1 MLATLPLQR
10 AGARLAALCGYGM
23 AAPGPARTGP
33 PEPSGYGWNGGTG
46 TLWTTDPD
54 FGLTGIMLS
63 TRAMTSPA
71 PPVHVVDFW
80 EAAYGALAD

>member
-1 MLATLPLQR
+1 MS
-10 AGARLAALCGYGM
+10 AGLDAAGLRGLH
-23 AAPGPARTGP
+23 AGP
-33 PEPSGYGWNGGTG
+33 PEPSGYGSNGGTG

-54 FGLTGIMLS
+54 DGLTGIMLS

-71 PPVHVVDFW
+71 PPAHVGQFW